1 MGSTDNNPNKKSIHE
16 ALMFDLESGLNF
28 FSILSFSK
36 TDRSNS
42 YRTFHFKGYN
52 TQFIFI

>member
-52 TQFIFI
+52 T